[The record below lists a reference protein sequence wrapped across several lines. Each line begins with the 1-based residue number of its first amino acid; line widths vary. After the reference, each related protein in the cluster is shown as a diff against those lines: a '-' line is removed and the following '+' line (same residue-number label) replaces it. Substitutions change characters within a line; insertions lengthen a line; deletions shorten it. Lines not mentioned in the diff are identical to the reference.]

1 MSYCIDFPPI
11 QAWICTLRWS
21 PRAEATFWDCSANYL
36 VGDRTKTCGAR
47 IPVYILC
54 KDPKQKTAV
63 FPVPDWLWTITS
75 LPEIIGIIA
84 LCWTAEGL
92 SNP

>member
-11 QAWICTLRWS
+11 QVWIWTLRWS
-21 PRAEATFWDCSANYL
+21 PKAEATFWLCYASYR
-36 VGDRTKTCGAR
+36 VGESTRTWGALTLA
-47 IPVYILC
+47 YILC
-54 KDPKQKTAV
+54 RDPKQKTAV
-63 FPVPDWLWTITS
+63 FPVPDWLCTITS
-75 LPEIIGIIA
+75 LPEIIGRIA